1 MKMSTKQE
9 HALHRL
15 LVAAEGLAGG
25 DQDTL
30 ACRRAVLR
38 WADEVRVLFHLPES
52 TYMEGENR

>member
-9 HALHRL
+9 HALRRL
-15 LVAAEGLAGG
+15 LEVAEALAGS
-25 DQDTL
+25 QDTE
-30 ACRRAVLR
+30 ARRRAVFR